1 MTDDRYTVEDPPG
14 DGGLV
19 YAPFVHDRGLGES
32 WFRYDIAS
40 EDARVVLERG
50 LLHRTLESAEAHAQ
64 RMLMA
69 DDILKALEMLLR
81 AQDSESPTWREHVT
95 RGARAVAAKARGE
108 VAP

>member
-1 MTDDRYTVEDPPG
+1 MTDNRYTVDGPPE
-14 DGGLV
+14 GGAWV
-19 YAPFVHDRGLGES
+19 WCANTYVGAPDLYFY
-32 WFRYDIAS
+32 RYQPLPTDK
-40 EDARVVLERG
+40 DALKSG
-50 LLHRTLESAEAHAQ
+50 CLHRTPKSAEAHAR

-108 VAP
+108 VAE